1 MWSMPLR
8 SGRAGTMPEAI
19 AACDELAAEGISVE
33 LLDPRTLFPFD
44 TVETSADYDFIRL
57 GTSGPYLLPVEAE
70 VLSCVRGT
78 SICSR
83 NKIEFRNYRKF
94 GAQSDITFDKP

>member
-1 MWSMPLR
+1 MP
-8 SGRAGTMPEAI
+8 A
-19 AACDELAAEGISVE
+19 
-33 LLDPRTLFPFD
+33 LFPFD
-44 TVETSADYDFIRL
+44 TIESTTDWDFIRL

-70 VLSCVRGT
+70 VLSCQRGT

-94 GAQSDITFDKP
+94 GSETNITFDQPQ